1 MSPTIYINYTL
12 FILSFIL
19 YCSFCL
25 SVFIVFKKPQK
36 QDILGY
42 NILRTLSLIYWIR
55 SLYLYWAIKY
65 QAKFPYLF
73 ILFLLLAIIFFWV
86 NSNVVKKGG
95 FEIVFT
101 NNAPSKIIVNG
112 TYKFVRHP
120 FYTLYCLV
128 YASSALFQADLF
140 LMGLAIILTT
150 IYVIAAR
157 REEKQILDSSLRD
170 EYTKYKSKTGAFF
183 PLLIK
188 TNRKN

>member
-12 FILSFIL
+12 FILSFVL

-25 SVFIVFKKPQK
+25 SVFVVFKKPQK
-36 QDILGY
+36 QDMLGY
-42 NILRTLSLIYWIR
+42 NFLRTLSLIYWIR
-55 SLYLYWAIKY
+55 SLYLYWAMEY

-86 NSNVVKKGG
+86 NSSVVKKGG

-101 NNAPSKIIVNG
+101 DNAPSKITVNG

-128 YASSALFQADLF
+128 YCSSALLQADLF
-140 LMGLAIILTT
+140 LMGIAIVLTAL
-150 IYVIAAR
+150 YVIAAR
-157 REEKQILDSSLRD
+157 REEKQIMESSLRD
-170 EYTKYKSKTGAFF
+170 EYAKYKSKTGAFF